1 MIPYATSIKYM
12 IGGYA
17 AIFIM
22 MALYLISLVVR
33 WRKMKR
39 DREMLESLKD
49 SPIESDRPK

>member
-17 AIFIM
+17 AIFLM
-22 MALYLISLVVR
+22 LAVYLISLVVR

-39 DREMLESLKD
+39 DREMLESLKTQPD
-49 SPIESDRPK
+49 DTNKLK